1 MTSYD
6 SKLLQENADELYTR
20 ASALIASY
28 AAVGAV
34 VGWAAIFLL
43 DPQIRT
49 ELRLPASYSL
59 IPLQFLAAFLAAI
72 LGGVWGYGKG
82 LALKLQAQAAL
93 CQMKIEQ
100 NTSHLAGIEQ
110 TTNWLEKIEHE
121 ISQLEE
127 KAAVASF
134 TH

>member
-1 MTSYD
+1 MTSYN
-6 SKLLQENADELYTR
+6 SNVLQENADALYSR

-34 VGWAAIFLL
+34 VGWVAAYFLEPL
-43 DPQIRT
+43 T
-49 ELRLPASYSL
+49 LTTLRLPASYSL
-59 IPLQFLAAFLAAI
+59 IPLQLLAALIAAI

-100 NTSHLAGIEQ
+100 NTSHLEGIELN
-110 TTNWLEKIEHE
+110 TTRLEKIEHD
-121 ISQLEE
+121 ISELEE
-127 KAAVASF
+127 GAAVPSF
-134 TH
+134 SR